1 MSDRRWDV
9 EVLHTQVLYPVV
21 RVRSKNAGG
30 SGTII
35 FSGQNAEGEYETY
48 VLTNHHVIEN
58 AIEVKKQWDSMLG
71 REVKKEF
78 KSLVQ
83 VELFKYKY
91 WSRMV
96 GGTVIDAEIVA
107 YDAPQDLALLKLRS
121 IDKVEH
127 VAYLYPKDKIKELH
141 VFDQVIAVGAALG
154 APPLPTVGHICN
166 LDIEIDNYLYGLSTA
181 LTIYG
186 NSGGALFRW
195 SEERNRWELVGVP
208 SRIQVILQ
216 GFSAQAITH
225 MGYFIPIER
234 IYNFLDE
241 WCYQF
246 IYDPNYTI
254 EECNKMRQEKKK
266 KAEEELKRIYGVV
279 EESETVE

>member
-83 VELFKYKY
+83 VELFK
-91 WSRMV
+91 
-96 GGTVIDAEIVA
+96 
-107 YDAPQDLALLKLRS
+107 
-121 IDKVEH
+121 
-127 VAYLYPKDKIKELH
+127 
-141 VFDQVIAVGAALG
+141 
-154 APPLPTVGHICN
+154 
-166 LDIEIDNYLYGLSTA
+166 
-181 LTIYG
+181 
-186 NSGGALFRW
+186 
-195 SEERNRWELVGVP
+195 
-208 SRIQVILQ
+208 
-216 GFSAQAITH
+216 
-225 MGYFIPIER
+225 
-234 IYNFLDE
+234 
-241 WCYQF
+241 
-246 IYDPNYTI
+246 
-254 EECNKMRQEKKK
+254 
-266 KAEEELKRIYGVV
+266 
-279 EESETVE
+279 